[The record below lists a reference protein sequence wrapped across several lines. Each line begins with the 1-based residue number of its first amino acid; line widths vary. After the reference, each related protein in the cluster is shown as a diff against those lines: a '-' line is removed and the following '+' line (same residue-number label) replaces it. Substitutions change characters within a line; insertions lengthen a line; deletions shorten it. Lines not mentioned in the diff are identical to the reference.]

1 MTKNLRREPPP
12 FRRVSVRAK
21 EPLSPHMIRVTF
33 GGPEL
38 AGLEI
43 KEPAASVRLLL
54 PSPGARRLVI
64 PEWNGNEFLLSD
76 GSRPLIR
83 TFTPRRLDVASNE
96 IDIDMVVHAAGLA
109 SQWAEQAGF
118 GDSAAVSGPG
128 RGYQVDPEASAYLI
142 AGDES
147 AIPAISQLLETIP
160 QHVSVDVHI
169 EITSRDAEIELPRH
183 DMARVGWHVNNAGN
197 PGAELVAAV
206 RAATTG
212 PGVRVWCAG
221 EAAAM
226 HQIRTNLFKER
237 GIPRSQATVRGY
249 WKIATVR

>member
-1 MTKNLRREPPP
+1 MTTNLRREPPP
-12 FRRVSVRAK
+12 FRTVSVRNK
-21 EPLSPHMIRVTF
+21 DHLSPRMIRVTL
-33 GGPEL
+33 GGSEL

-43 KEPAASVRLLL
+43 GEPAASVRLLL
-54 PSPGARRLVI
+54 PSPGASRLVI
-64 PEWNGNEFLLSD
+64 PEWNGNEFLLGD

-83 TFTPRRLDVASNE
+83 TFTPRHLDAHKNE
-96 IDIDMVVHAAGLA
+96 IDIDMVVHADGHA
-109 SQWAEQAGF
+109 SHWAKQAAM

-128 RGYQVDPEASAYLI
+128 RGYKVDPEAPAFLL

-160 QHVSVDVHI
+160 QHLPVDVHI
-169 EITSRDAEIELPRH
+169 EITSADARIELPH
-183 DMARVGWHVNNAGN
+183 HAMARVSWHINNTGI

-206 RAATTG
+206 GVATIG
-212 PGVRVWCAG
+212 SEVRVWCAG

-237 GIPRSQATVRGY
+237 GLPRPQATVRGY
-249 WKIATVR
+249 WKLTR